1 MQKKFSA
8 VFLFTAVLISVRL
21 SNYTSGGNGLFTGMA
36 VPSPVFLDNA
46 GAMEDMF
53 NISPQKTSQP
63 PQDQDTEDNGEFR
76 EEHPEITSDDEE
88 TLIEE

>member
-1 MQKKFSA
+1 MQKKYSA
-8 VFLFTAVLISVRL
+8 VFLIAAVLVSVRL
-21 SNYTSGGNGLFTGMA
+21 SNYTPGSDGLFAGMA
-36 VPSPVFLDNA
+36 VPAPVFLDNA

-53 NISPQKTSQP
+53 DISPRETSQP